1 MDLNLIQAFVDI
13 VEAGNLSEA
22 GRRRG
27 VTRSQVSRQLRELEH
42 QAGAQ
47 LLRRTT
53 RRLELT
59 EAGRALYQHGLR
71 ILQEVASAQAEI
83 DSLGT
88 TLRGHVRVSVPT
100 GLGDTFLAPL
110 LLEFTGRH
118 PGISLR
124 VFLPT
129 AWST

>member
-13 VEAGNLSEA
+13 VDAGNLAEA

-53 RRLELT
+53 RRLEPS
-59 EAGRALYQHGLR
+59 G
-71 ILQEVASAQAEI
+71 
-83 DSLGT
+83 
-88 TLRGHVRVSVPT
+88 
-100 GLGDTFLAPL
+100 
-110 LLEFTGRH
+110 
-118 PGISLR
+118 
-124 VFLPT
+124 
-129 AWST
+129 